1 MELFCQFEVHDYM
14 DEYPRK
20 HVRTFIANDEESI
33 RKEAIKYA
41 QHMNK
46 YYSGG
51 TTKFI
56 KVMNKD
62 EAEAHI
68 KEICEYED
76 QHSQE
81 DSETWKQEMWDLY
94 NKCYNENN

>member
-1 MELFCQFEVHDYM
+1 M
-14 DEYPRK
+14 DEYPSK
-20 HVRTFIANDEESI
+20 HVRSFVANNEESI

-41 QHMNK
+41 QHMNRN
-46 YYSGG
+46 YSGG
-51 TTKFI
+51 TTTFV
-56 KVMNKD
+56 KVMNKE

-68 KEICEYED
+68 KEICAYED
-76 QHSQE
+76 QHPQE

>member
-20 HVRTFIANDEESI
+20 HVRTFIANDEEAI

-41 QHMNK
+41 QHMNRN
-46 YYSGG
+46 YSGG
-51 TTKFI
+51 TTTFI
-56 KVMNKD
+56 KIMNKE

-68 KEICEYED
+68 KEVCDYED
-76 QHSQE
+76 QHPQE
-81 DSETWKQEMWDLY
+81 DSSEFKDKIVSLF
-94 NKCYNENN
+94 NKCYNESN